1 MTGRQGNKTAR
12 QTARQQDSKDETS
25 EALSVEEFLLFHFL
39 RFSFFFFLLRL
50 LFFGLFSDLLIFVL
64 QGWLHRS
71 EPHDIYGVCVAL
83 STKLKKEKKEGTCHL
98 HSLPASIVRRTAK
111 GLKIQLLHLI

>member
-25 EALSVEEFLLFHFL
+25 EALSVEEFFFSLVTLFFFL
-39 RFSFFFFLLRL
+39 FFFLLL
-50 LFFGLFSDLLIFVL
+50 LFFGLISDLLIFVL

-83 STKLKKEKKEGTCHL
+83 STIIKKEKKEGTCHL

>member
-25 EALSVEEFLLFHFL
+25 EALSVEEFLLVYFL
-39 RFSFFFFLLRL
+39 RFSFFFFLLLL

-64 QGWLHRS
+64 QGWLYRS

-83 STKLKKEKKEGTCHL
+83 STKLKKEKKKRVPVTYIAC
-98 HSLPASIVRRTAK
+98 
-111 GLKIQLLHLI
+111 LLQ

>member
-25 EALSVEEFLLFHFL
+25 EALSVEEFFTSLLFT
-39 RFSFFFFLLRL
+39 FFFFL
-50 LFFGLFSDLLIFVL
+50 FFFYCYFVFGLFSDLLIFVL

-83 STKLKKEKKEGTCHL
+83 STKLKKEKKGYL
-98 HSLPASIVRRTAK
+98 SPSL
-111 GLKIQLLHLI
+111 LLQ

>member
-25 EALSVEEFLLFHFL
+25 EALSVEEFLLFYLL
-39 RFSFFFFLLRL
+39 RFSFFFFSFYCYF
-50 LFFGLFSDLLIFVL
+50 FFGLISDLLIFVL
-64 QGWLHRS
+64 QGWLRRS

-83 STKLKKEKKEGTCHL
+83 STKLKKERKKRGYLSPT
-98 HSLPASIVRRTAK
+98 
-111 GLKIQLLHLI
+111 

>member
-25 EALSVEEFLLFHFL
+25 EALSVEEFLLFYFL
-39 RFSFFFFLLRL
+39 RFSFFFFLLLL
-50 LFFGLFSDLLIFVL
+50 LFFGLISDLLIFVL
-64 QGWLHRS
+64 QGWLHRT

>member
-25 EALSVEEFLLFHFL
+25 EALSVEEFLLFYFL
-39 RFSFFFFLLRL
+39 RFPFSFFLLLL
-50 LFFGLFSDLLIFVL
+50 LFFGLISDLLIFVL
-64 QGWLHRS
+64 QGWLYRS

-83 STKLKKEKKEGTCHL
+83 STKLKKEKKRGYLSPT
-98 HSLPASIVRRTAK
+98 
-111 GLKIQLLHLI
+111 

>member
-25 EALSVEEFLLFHFL
+25 EALSVEEFFFSLVTLFFFL
-39 RFSFFFFLLRL
+39 FFFLLL
-50 LFFGLFSDLLIFVL
+50 LFFGLISDLLIFVL

-83 STKLKKEKKEGTCHL
+83 STKLKKEKKRGYL
-98 HSLPASIVRRTAK
+98 SPSLPASIARRTAK

>member
-12 QTARQQDSKDETS
+12 QTARQQDSKDETF
-25 EALSVEEFLLFHFL
+25 EALSVEEFLLFYFL
-39 RFSFFFFLLRL
+39 RFSFFFFLFLLRL

-64 QGWLHRS
+64 QGWLHRT

-83 STKLKKEKKEGTCHL
+83 STKLKKEKKRGYLSPT
-98 HSLPASIVRRTAK
+98 
-111 GLKIQLLHLI
+111 